1 VVDGTSQGFLLLDPN
16 LAVTDLNRTVLKML
30 DHSPD
35 ELLAKPF
42 YDLYDRGSVEFYFA
56 DTNHLS
62 FEATFLTKGGRK
74 VPILF
79 NRSTLRDASGELTGY
94 VAFLTDLTELKAA
107 EAERRRAEL
116 LYEKMYRNAVQGMF
130 QSTLAGRILRA
141 NPAFRRLLGY
151 EDSGEIIGG
160 EGMAEK
166 FYKNVEHHRT
176 MTARLK
182 EEGAL
187 SNYELEL
194 RRKDGSPV
202 WALANVR
209 LARDETGEPIIEG
222 ILVDNTARKTAED
235 KLRRSEERYRYLA
248 EHDALTGLYNRRY
261 LYEHAA
267 ALLRQKEARLSLIFV
282 DLDNF
287 KLVVDTYGHLHG
299 SRVIQEVA
307 GTIMGTLV
315 PPAYGVSYAGDEFVL
330 VLPTVEKEKA
340 FETVRELQERI
351 LRADYLT
358 AEGLKVNI
366 SASFGLATYPED
378 ATDVTGLLAE
388 ADRALF
394 DAKARGGNA
403 IGVITKGA
411 STTW

>member
-1 VVDGTSQGFLLLDPN
+1 
-16 LAVTDLNRTVLKML
+16 
-30 DHSPD
+30 
-35 ELLAKPF
+35 
-42 YDLYDRGSVEFYFA
+42 
-56 DTNHLS
+56 
-62 FEATFLTKGGRK
+62 
-74 VPILF
+74 
-79 NRSTLRDASGELTGY
+79 LTGY

-411 STTW
+411 ATTW